1 MKPILDSQICQIES
15 DYKQYFSKMH
25 TFKLFINQ
33 KNHYSF
39 LSNYAIYKKAG
50 YRNIP
55 TAQSISY
62 STIIFPVHLNVLQ
75 ILYMHLQLV

>member
-33 KNHYSF
+33 KIIILSF
-39 LSNYAIYKKAG
+39 PIMLFIKKRAIG
-50 YRNIP
+50 
-55 TAQSISY
+55 T
-62 STIIFPVHLNVLQ
+62 FLQ
-75 ILYMHLQLV
+75 PNQLVIQQ